1 MTAAPSDQD
10 YLEKKSRIYG
20 AVVFIERVLSM
31 WLLTALLVL
40 IGIQVFTRYVLNS
53 PFVWTEELARF
64 VLIWFAFM
72 SAAFVMAR
80 RRHITVLLYSAR
92 SSGRVIAAIDAFAY
106 FVVLMVSAVMTY
118 GGWDLVRATGRLNAP
133 ATDIP
138 LSVVYAALL
147 VGSVLMTLHAA
158 FNLYLAARYPGR
170 YQESDDIEK
179 IGL

>member
-1 MTAAPSDQD
+1 MTAAPTDQD
-10 YLEKKSRIYG
+10 YLEQRSWAYRV
-20 AVVFIERVLSM
+20 VVFIERVLSM
-31 WLLTALLVL
+31 LLLTGLLIL
-40 IGIQVFTRYVLNS
+40 ISIQVFTRYVLNS

-106 FVVLMVSAVMTY
+106 FMVLAVSAVLTY
-118 GGWDLVRATGRLNAP
+118 GAWDLVRATGRLNAP
-133 ATDIP
+133 ATDLP

-147 VGSVLMTLHAA
+147 VGSVLMTVHAA
-158 FNLYLAARYPGR
+158 FNLYLAARYPTR
-170 YQESDDIEK
+170 YQDNDDIEK
-179 IGL
+179 LGL